1 VTYQLL
7 VLTFNPPTF
16 AETLGY
22 AKSRTVLQID
32 FKQSTR
38 YEDVVNEVKRQR
50 ADDRV
55 IYIAYSMAS
64 ARKLHRLHPQ
74 AMISLSINSQS
85 ELNRAV
91 AAGIPADR
99 LLGFTGIENPRPRLF
114 NVLNDR
120 HVEVIFGT
128 LGGRNAID
136 KAIARS
142 GDDARYGDI
151 AHQGVDIL
159 ATDRPIEAHKALVE
173 AGVAPTPGVCGLNKG

>member
-1 VTYQLL
+1 
-7 VLTFNPPTF
+7 
-16 AETLGY
+16 
-22 AKSRTVLQID
+22 
-32 FKQSTR
+32 
-38 YEDVVNEVKRQR
+38 
-50 ADDRV
+50 
-55 IYIAYSMAS
+55 
-64 ARKLHRLHPQ
+64 
-74 AMISLSINSQS
+74 MISLSINSQS

-120 HVEVIFGT
+120 DVEVIFGT